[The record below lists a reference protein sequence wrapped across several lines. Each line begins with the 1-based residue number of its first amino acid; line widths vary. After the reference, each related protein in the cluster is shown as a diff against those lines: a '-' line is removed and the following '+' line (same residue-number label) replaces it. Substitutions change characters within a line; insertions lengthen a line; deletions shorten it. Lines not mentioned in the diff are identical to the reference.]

1 MTSSVLLCDDEPH
14 VGIEWAET
22 VGTVVPQDHYT
33 ILPPPGRNDL
43 HSAIKELFAREAAG
57 LDGDGR
63 EPEPCVLDGADIL
76 ILDYD
81 LLHVDKDNAR
91 HTGEALARLA
101 RMFSD
106 VAVIVIV
113 NQFRGA
119 QFDLS
124 LRGHLS
130 SHADLN
136 LDVSL
141 LGSSGLWR
149 DPPWDGFRPWQ
160 WQTLYRAVE
169 TQRVRQAW
177 AKEHMDAPIVD
188 ALGMREEDVDRLS
201 DTAIGFIASN
211 AEGWPT
217 LRRRT
222 FRQFAVESASGR
234 REAKLVE
241 SDPHLACR
249 FAAARLGKWLER
261 HVLGPEEMLV
271 DLPHLIQNFPFLLG
285 ADVSS
290 LEAWN
295 AVVYDDECVLAGVPD
310 DCWFQPKGIL
320 SRPAIWR
327 QRFEDEASVLERRRT
342 FDFSS
347 VPPFV
352 FLEDTSTFG
361 PLEEAKQF
369 RAGHHNHFDRR
380 FARCMDG
387 IVYAPQR
394 RFACWM

>member
-1 MTSSVLLCDDEPH
+1 MTCSVLLCDDEPH
-14 VGIEWAET
+14 VGLEWAET
-22 VGTVVPQDHYT
+22 VRTVAPPDRYA
-33 ILPPPGRNDL
+33 ILPPPGPNDL
-43 HSAIKELFAREAAG
+43 HGAIKELFAREAAL
-57 LDGDGR
+57 LDGNAREQQRCVFDGT
-63 EPEPCVLDGADIL
+63 DIL

-91 HTGEALARLA
+91 HTGESLARLA
-101 RMFSD
+101 RVFSD

-136 LDVSL
+136 LDVAL
-141 LGSSGLWR
+141 LSSSGLWR
-149 DPPWDGFRPWQ
+149 DPPWVGFRPWH

-169 TQRVRQAW
+169 TQRTRQAW
-177 AKEHMDAPIVD
+177 VGKHMGDPIVD

-201 DTAIGFIASN
+201 DTAIGFIASD

-217 LRRRT
+217 LRQRT
-222 FRQFAVESASGR
+222 FKEFAVESASGR
-234 REAKLVE
+234 REATLVE
-241 SDPHLACR
+241 SDLHIACR
-249 FAAARLGKWLER
+249 FAAARFGKWLER

-285 ADVSS
+285 TDVSS

-295 AVVYDDECVLAGVPD
+295 AVVLDDECMLAGVPD

-327 QRFEDEASVLERRRT
+327 QRFEDEASVRERRRT

-352 FLEDTSTFG
+352 FLEDASTFG
-361 PLEEAKQF
+361 QLDEAKQF